1 MIKISKNP
9 NDVVPNIRESYY
21 DTKVVVVIL
30 LPRDPETTKINPNS
44 YAAMLSKYHNNQYCW
59 WGGSFAKGGIR
70 LYYIPECNYFGDEAT
85 KISLIEYIMKTW
97 DYYVDDYHI
106 SYYVLENQNEII
118 DLTEK
123 LNITNDVLIAA
134 MRQRGCNIW
143 QGRS

>member
-1 MIKISKNP
+1 MITISKNP

-21 DTKVVVVIL
+21 DTKVIVVIL

-44 YAAMLSKYHNNQYCW
+44 YAAMLSKYHNQYCW
-59 WGGSFAKGGIR
+59 RGSSFVKGEIH
-70 LYYIPECNYFGDEAT
+70 LSSIPECNYFDEAT

-97 DYYVDDYHI
+97 NYYVEDYHI

-123 LNITNDVLIAA
+123 LNIINDVLIV
-134 MRQRGCNIW
+134 
-143 QGRS
+143 